1 MNLKRFLLLLS
12 FLIVAILPIQTAFAA
27 FSDTSERYEAAVNYV
42 VSKGY
47 AAGLNDTQFGVSAEI
62 KRIDAAVMIARVKGY
77 SPTDSYPNAGFT
89 DVPEVRQWAVNALA
103 ANGIMNGINGTTFGS
118 NQTMTREQMAMVLA
132 TTYNLTA
139 TNMNIPFTDLNSN
152 TKPSIAALVENNI
165 TSGTTAT
172 LFGSKD
178 NIKRGDFAIFI
189 YKAEMDVT
197 TLPPEVI
204 SVE

>member
-1 MNLKRFLLLLS
+1 MKLKKFLLLLS
-12 FLIVAILPIQTAFAA
+12 LTILAILPIHTVFAT
-27 FSDTSERYEAAVNYV
+27 FSDTSERYETAVNYV

-47 AAGLNDTQFGVSAEI
+47 AAGLNETQFGVSAEI

-77 SPTDSYPNAGFT
+77 SPTDSYPSAGFT
-89 DVPEVRQWAVNALA
+89 DVPEKRQWAVNALA
-103 ANGIMNGINGTTFGS
+103 ANGIMNGLNSTTFGS
-118 NQTMTREQMAMVLA
+118 HQSMSREQMAMVIA

-139 TNMNIPFTDLNSN
+139 TNMDIPFTDLKST

-165 TSGTTAT
+165 TAGKTTT

-178 NIKRGDFAIFI
+178 NIKRGEFAIFI
-189 YKAEMDVT
+189 YKAETDIS